1 VTLALGTTLGA
12 RALEQGVNG
21 STGQLKL
28 VQEHVEDVL
37 VMLPDSHI
45 QVLVG
50 DLLRLAFECT
60 EGARISVAVARLL
73 VEQLIDGRITEA
85 DLMAAQKA
93 LESGNRG
100 GDREI
105 LKALRQ
111 SGAPDAKPLIAD
123 VEALY
128 ALLDESE
135 DAR

>member
-1 VTLALGTTLGA
+1 
-12 RALEQGVNG
+12 
-21 STGQLKL
+21 